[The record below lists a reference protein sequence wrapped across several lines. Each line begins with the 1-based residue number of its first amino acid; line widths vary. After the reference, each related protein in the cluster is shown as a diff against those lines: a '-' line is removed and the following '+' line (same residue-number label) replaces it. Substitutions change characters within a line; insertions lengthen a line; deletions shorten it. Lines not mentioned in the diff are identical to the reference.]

1 MKSLIKI
8 FVVAFGALFFS
19 LSAAA
24 FDHSHKALDDLL
36 KKHVVLVDGGKAS
49 KVNYISF
56 MKDQAALKTYLDSL
70 SAVPGGE
77 MQGWGQAPHMGIPIK
92 TSTSVT
98 PVTTSSST
106 PATSR

>member
-1 MKSLIKI
+1 MKSLIKS
-8 FVVAFGALFFS
+8 FVVAFGTLFFS

-49 KVNYISF
+49 KVNYIAF

-70 SAVPGGE
+70 SAVPEGGVK
-77 MQGWGQAPHMGIPIK
+77 GWDKGQQMGLLIK
-92 TSTSVT
+92 VYNGFTLELILQ
-98 PVTTSSST
+98 
-106 PATSR
+106 